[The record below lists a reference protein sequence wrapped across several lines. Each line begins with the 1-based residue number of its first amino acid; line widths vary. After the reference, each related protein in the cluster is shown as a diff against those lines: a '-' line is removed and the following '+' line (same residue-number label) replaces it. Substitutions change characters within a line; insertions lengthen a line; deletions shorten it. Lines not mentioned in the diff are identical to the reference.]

1 MVATTHTVSLQG
13 AIGHVVDVQVD
24 LSDGLIGTALV
35 GRPDT
40 SITEARDRCRAA
52 VLNSGFVWPNT
63 RRTTILLSP
72 ADLPKRGP
80 HFDLAIAVAVLAA
93 GDPTFPRHRLE
104 QVAMIGELTLDGRLR
119 CVPGVLPM
127 TMAAAA
133 RGVDTVLVPE
143 PQAGEATM
151 VPGMRVFGIRSL
163 AQAVALLGDR
173 EVPDAPAVEPMS
185 GTPLLSWRG
194 EERLEDLDL
203 ADVLGMADARYAVE
217 VAAAGGHHLML
228 TGPKGAGKTTL
239 AERIPGLLPDL
250 DAGES
255 LELTAVHSLAGTLPS
270 GATALVRP
278 PFRAPHH
285 SASRTGLLG
294 GGTGRVRPGEVS
306 RAHLGVLFLDE
317 FPLFPTDVVEALRE
331 PLESGEISISRGEE
345 DATYPAR
352 AMFVFA
358 CNPCPC
364 GEYSP
369 TSRDHRCTCREV
381 RRRDYRR
388 KISGPVSD
396 RVDITRFVEPLSPQ
410 AAGALALPFDRP
422 EPTAVVRAR
431 VTRARHRQRDRYAA
445 EGWRLNAH
453 APGPV
458 LRERW
463 PLEEAAQERLEDEVH
478 AGRLTRR
485 GAVRVH
491 RVAWSVADL
500 AGTEQPGL
508 PEVDVALRLR
518 TGEPLLLDSIPR
530 HAGAGRPDGTSD
542 DGDGAGSDSGDGGG
556 GVEADHGQALAS
568 HLVALTGID
577 GGLR

>member
-24 LSDGLIGTALV
+24 LSDGLVGTSLV

-52 VLNSGFVWPNT
+52 VKNSLFTWPNT

-93 GDPTFPRHRLE
+93 ADRDFPQDSLANA
-104 QVAMIGELTLDGRLR
+104 AMIGELTLDGRIR

-133 RGVDTVLVPE
+133 RGFETVYVPE
-143 PQAGEATM
+143 PQTGEATM

-163 AQAVALLGDR
+163 AQVVCLLKGEEIPEAPPVEAL
-173 EVPDAPAVEPMS
+173 S
-185 GTPLLSWRG
+185 GSPLLSWRG
-194 EERLEDLDL
+194 EERLEDLDMS
-203 ADVLGMADARYAVE
+203 DVLEMADSRYAVE

-228 TGPKGAGKTTL
+228 TGPKGSGKTTL

-250 DAGES
+250 SDDES
-255 LELTAVHSLAGTLPS
+255 LELTAVHSLCGALPD
-270 GATALVRP
+270 GASRLTRP

-285 SASRTGLLG
+285 SASRTGILG
-294 GGTGRVRPGEVS
+294 GGSGRVRPGEVS
-306 RAHLGVLFLDE
+306 KAHLGVLFLDE

-331 PLESGEISISRGEE
+331 PLEAGEISISRGEE

-358 CNPCPC
+358 CNPCRC
-364 GEYSP
+364 GDYHP
-369 TSRDHRCTCREV
+369 YSRDHQCTCSELKRRE
-381 RRRDYRR
+381 YRR
-388 KISGPVSD
+388 KISGPIAD
-396 RVDITRFVEPLSPQ
+396 RVDITRFVEPVSRQQRDAEP
-410 AAGALALPFDRP
+410 LPFERP
-422 EPTAVVRAR
+422 EPSAAIRLRVAEARAR
-431 VTRARHRQRDRYAA
+431 QRERYA
-445 EGWRLNAH
+445 GMPWRLNVH
-453 APGPV
+453 APGPL
-458 LRERW
+458 LREQW
-463 PLEEAAQERLEDEVH
+463 PLTDPAAMRLDIEVY

-500 AGTEQPGL
+500 AGLDRPGVDEL
-508 PEVDVALRLR
+508 DVALRLR
-518 TGEPLLLDSIPR
+518 SATPLLLSSLPVRDHEAP
-530 HAGAGRPDGTSD
+530 GRS
-542 DGDGAGSDSGDGGG
+542 A
-556 GVEADHGQALAS
+556 
-568 HLVALTGID
+568 
-577 GGLR
+577 